1 MEVGLATSYYI
12 CSKIQLPSKQ
22 EKGATNHK
30 VDVTEGA
37 SVLGFPA
44 GLVYGTSQE
53 VLGGSGTRRDRTGL
67 K

>member
-30 VDVTEGA
+30 VDVTKDA
-37 SVLGFPA
+37 SALGFPA
-44 GLVYGTSQE
+44 GLSQE
-53 VLGGSGTRRDRTGL
+53 IPGRFRDKTGQDRT
-67 K
+67 

>member
-53 VLGGSGTRRDRTGL
+53 VMGRFWDKTGQDRT
-67 K
+67 

>member
-44 GLVYGTSQE
+44 GLK
-53 VLGGSGTRRDRTGL
+53 L
-67 K
+67 